1 MPSVLAPS
9 PWPVGAETYATRA
22 IFMNHATGA
31 VAPLDQ
37 EMVQV
42 GHSIW
47 QRAERRCLIQG
58 PVRPVVVV
66 EVLVLAQDGHQVPL
80 IPDKGPVQQ
89 LSAQLPIHWYMIEFI
104 RGAWTAERITR
115 RS

>member
-1 MPSVLAPS
+1 
-9 PWPVGAETYATRA
+9 
-22 IFMNHATGA
+22 MNHATGA
-31 VAPLDQ
+31 VTPLDQ

-66 EVLVLAQDGHQVPL
+66 AFTDGRESQMASDL
-80 IPDKGPVQQ
+80 
-89 LSAQLPIHWYMIEFI
+89 
-104 RGAWTAERITR
+104 R
-115 RS
+115 